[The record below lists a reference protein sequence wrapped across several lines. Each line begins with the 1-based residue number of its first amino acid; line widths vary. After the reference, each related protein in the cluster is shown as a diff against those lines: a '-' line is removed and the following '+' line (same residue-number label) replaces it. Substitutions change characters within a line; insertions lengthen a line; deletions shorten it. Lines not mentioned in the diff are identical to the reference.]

1 MRHIETTPGNHYAV
15 GSNSMVG
22 QVLVQLQENGEQV
35 RIPLT
40 PAEARSLAANLVSH
54 ATELEHAKLSPAAL
68 EQVELKALRAHWV
81 TQFEPIYR
89 ASLVMGAV
97 TCGAAGLSLFAYAW
111 TGGNPDLYNVQFLGL
126 SFLMLL
132 LVTPLISLPHALCQL
147 PSWPRLG
154 QLRKNKALKAAW
166 LKHQGPGSSSC

>member
-1 MRHIETTPGNHYAV
+1 MRHIETTPGNHFAV
-15 GSNSMVG
+15 GSNSMTG

-40 PAEARSLAANLVSH
+40 PAEARSLASNLVSH
-54 ATELEHAKLSPAAL
+54 ATELEHAKLSPGAL
-68 EQVELKALRAHWV
+68 EQVELQALRSHWA

-89 ASLVMGAV
+89 SSLFMGAV
-97 TCGAAGLSLFAYAW
+97 TCGAAGLSLFAFAL
-111 TGGNPDLYNVQFLGL
+111 TGGNPDLYNVRFLGL

-147 PSWPRLG
+147 PSWPRLR
-154 QLRKNKALKAAW
+154 QLRQTKALKAAW
-166 LKHQGPGSSSC
+166 QKHRGQG